1 MNEIFTFSEQ
11 NWSCGCTGEGG
22 DNGLFS
28 DAASGG
34 NGAAAESCQVIA
46 IAMGDLLDQ
55 TELAQAP
62 KIAGDT
68 RHGEM
73 GQEGLQIGT
82 TNAPEVELWTL
93 QGTEQSLLRR
103 VEEVETLERMAV
115 DGLGAGESMQVAVAG
130 GEVVERG
137 KVLQVASVTAE
148 QNFAQVDETVDRLL
162 EGATSW
168 LSW

>member
-1 MNEIFTFSEQ
+1 
-11 NWSCGCTGEGG
+11 
-22 DNGLFS
+22 
-28 DAASGG
+28 
-34 NGAAAESCQVIA
+34 
-46 IAMGDLLDQ
+46 
-55 TELAQAP
+55 
-62 KIAGDT
+62 
-68 RHGEM
+68 M